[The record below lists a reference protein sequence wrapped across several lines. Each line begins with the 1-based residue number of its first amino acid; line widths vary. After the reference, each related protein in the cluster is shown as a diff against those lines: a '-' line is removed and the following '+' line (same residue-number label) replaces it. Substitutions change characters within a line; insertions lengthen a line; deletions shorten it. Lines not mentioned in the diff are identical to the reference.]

1 MNTIAQRARHAA
13 AGLAAVAALGFASVG
28 TASAAETPLKL
39 DGVKIVTAQEAK
51 PMLDRGVA
59 FIDARVAAEYAEKT
73 IKGAKSLPYRE
84 KSAKAVDFDRTQDQF
99 DLAKLP
105 VDKNT
110 PVVFFCNAGECWK
123 SYKASVLARDAGH
136 KQVYWLRGGM
146 PEWTAKGLPTQ

>member
-1 MNTIAQRARHAA
+1 MDNIDSGAARR
-13 AGLAAVAALGFASVG
+13 GFIAALAVLALG
-28 TASAAETPLKL
+28 TASVAIAAETPPTLQ
-39 DGVKIVTAQEAK
+39 GVKVITAQEGK
-51 PMLDRGVA
+51 PMLDKGVP

-73 IKGAKSLPYRE
+73 IKGAKNVPYRE
-84 KSAKAVDFDRTQDQF
+84 KSAKSVDFDRTQDQF

-105 VDKNT
+105 GDKAG

-123 SYKASVLARDAGH
+123 SYKAAVLARDAGY